1 MQTHAEF
8 GRPAVLPTEPFN
20 RIAIDG
26 EPVGIA
32 LPRQDGIAFLT
43 SNPRLQLLHGRHF
56 ASAEQA
62 AIAATRLI
70 RAAA

>member
-1 MQTHAEF
+1 MQSHAEF
-8 GRPAVLPTEPFN
+8 GRPAALPTESFN

-26 EPVGIA
+26 RAVGIA

-43 SNPRLQLLHGRHF
+43 SNPALQPLHGRHF
-56 ASAEQA
+56 ASPEQA
-62 AIAATRLI
+62 AMAAKRLI

>member
-1 MQTHAEF
+1 MQSHAEF
-8 GRPAVLPTEPFN
+8 GRNTAASPETFN

-26 EPVGIA
+26 QAVGIA

-43 SNPRLQLLHGRHF
+43 SNPALQPLHGRHF
-56 ASAEQA
+56 ASHEQA
-62 AIAATRLI
+62 AMAAKRLI